1 MKLIFAEFSALLKT
15 RLNHLVFTSE
25 DSVRY
30 TFFAAL
36 LHTTKIAP
44 HEIILEFPHP
54 SIPGAQIDTYV
65 PSTPD
70 RKGLVIEF
78 KYDRQPPG
86 GRNMPRTQ
94 NAGEVFNDLYRLAR
108 FEEDPSADR
117 LLVYLT
123 DAGMAGYLSNS
134 RNQLTDFFQLAP
146 GHQLRV
152 DERYLE
158 TKAITFQ
165 RCIGGSLNADLTGL
179 WQDTLPNNHHLRIC
193 QITPISQTGN

>member
-1 MKLIFAEFSALLKT
+1 MKKVFAEFSILLNT
-15 RLNHLVFTSE
+15 RLKNSVFTSE

-36 LHTTKIAP
+36 LHTAKIAP

-54 SIPGAQIDTYV
+54 CISGAQIDTYV
-65 PSTPD
+65 PSTSD

-94 NAGEVFNDLYRLAR
+94 NAGEVFNDVYRLAC
-108 FEEDPSADR
+108 FEEDPLADR
-117 LLVYLT
+117 LLIYLA
-123 DAGMAGYLSNS
+123 DAEMAGYLSNS
-134 RNQLTDFFQLAP
+134 RNQLTDFFQLAS

-152 DERYLE
+152 DKRYLE

-165 RCIGGSLNADLTGL
+165 RCIGGSLNAALTGL
-179 WQDTLPNNHHLRIC
+179 WQEALPNNHHLRIY
-193 QITPISQTGN
+193 QITSIP